1 MLHHGE
7 EMFVVSGCV
16 VGDGN
21 NDVLIIHGLHV
32 ALGNGFVY
40 HITGDDPVVA
50 RVGQQAL
57 LKTVT

>member
-1 MLHHGE
+1 
-7 EMFVVSGCV
+7 MFVVSRCV

-21 NDVLIIHGLHV
+21 DDVLIIHGLHV